1 MTIALVLVKGLE
13 EKKIV
18 QIACGQQHSIAL
30 DADGYGL
37 LDSIGSITHVI
48 AYRLVYVWG
57 YNGYCRLG
65 LGNQKDMLNPQV
77 VPQVS
82 HVLLLSLVCGLIIF
96 LRVQS
101 LQGQINNILLPRC
114 LQVHQILW

>member
-37 LDSIGSITHVI
+37 FDYWKYNSLDS
-48 AYRLVYVWG
+48 
-57 YNGYCRLG
+57 
-65 LGNQKDMLNPQV
+65 
-77 VPQVS
+77 
-82 HVLLLSLVCGLIIF
+82 
-96 LRVQS
+96 
-101 LQGQINNILLPRC
+101 
-114 LQVHQILW
+114 